1 MFVTLIVL
9 ELNIFKKK
17 LKKVIKI
24 SKIVTNGFRIAASD
38 SVMCGYFCVEFI
50 DFMLNDKILT
60 DFTNLFS
67 PSNFKKNND
76 IILKYFMNN
85 FEK

>member
-24 SKIVTNGFRIAASD
+24 SKIVTNGFRIPASD

-67 PSNFKKNND
+67 PSNLKKNND